1 MWSPFRRISHAWW
14 ELRNKR
20 RIVLRRGPRAF
31 VLTVP
36 REAGSNLVQGRLAPR
51 PQLHG
56 TRSGIFG
63 ESRTSAYLDFV
74 IIRNR
79 VGKFQGVGVPDEYHH
94 QGWATD
100 MVHALLA
107 HYESVDFY
115 NSSLNEMSGPLFMKL
130 RSELPERIAPIR
142 RHADGS
148 YEVDTLWRPARRVRK
163 TIS

>member
-1 MWSPFRRISHAWW
+1 MLKPFRSFRRAWW
-14 ELRNKR
+14 ELRRKR
-20 RIVLRRGPRAF
+20 HIVLRHGSRSF
-31 VLTVP
+31 TLTVP
-36 REAGSNLVQGRLAPR
+36 RESGPNLVQGRLVPR

-63 ESRTSAYLDFV
+63 ESTTSAYLDFV

-100 MVHALLA
+100 MIYALLT
-107 HYESVDFY
+107 HYPDIYFY

-130 RSELPERIAPIR
+130 RTEMPERIAPIR
-142 RHADGS
+142 RHAYGS
-148 YEVDTLWRPARRVRK
+148 YEVDTLWRPRRRD
-163 TIS
+163 

>member
-1 MWSPFRRISHAWW
+1 
-14 ELRNKR
+14 
-20 RIVLRRGPRAF
+20 
-31 VLTVP
+31 
-36 REAGSNLVQGRLAPR
+36 
-51 PQLHG
+51 
-56 TRSGIFG
+56 
-63 ESRTSAYLDFV
+63 
-74 IIRNR
+74 
-79 VGKFQGVGVPDEYHH
+79 
-94 QGWATD
+94 